1 MKDLGDLHTYLGLN
15 IDRTPESLTFH
26 VGPYMHRA
34 CGSTENAVEAWGLH
48 IYPYL
53 PALNNKVSWIFC
65 YTVIFML
72 FFFLST

>member
-1 MKDLGDLHTYLGLN
+1 
-15 IDRTPESLTFH
+15 
-26 VGPYMHRA
+26 MHRA

-53 PALNNKVSWIFC
+53 PALNNKVSWIFG

-72 FFFLST
+72 FVFLST